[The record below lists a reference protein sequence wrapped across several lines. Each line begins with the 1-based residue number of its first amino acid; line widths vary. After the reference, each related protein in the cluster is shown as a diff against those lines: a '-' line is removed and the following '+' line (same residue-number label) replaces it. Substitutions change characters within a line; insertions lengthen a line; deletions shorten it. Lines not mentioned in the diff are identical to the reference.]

1 VFWLDDGAKLGHL
14 AGHPIAAVDTLG
26 AGDIFHAAFALALA
40 EGRGEADAT
49 RFGNAAAA
57 LKCARPGGGAG
68 APTRGE
74 VETFLGSRASD
85 RDQCRQ
91 AVGDA
96 PARRRRRPVPDDGAR
111 PAPADHGLIKEKTG
125 AAATDEQMTAVKR

>member
-1 VFWLDDGAKLGHL
+1 VTAGARACSGSTTARGRAPPGH
-14 AGHPIAAVDTLG
+14 AIAAVDTLG
-26 AGDIFHAAFALALA
+26 PGDIFHAAFALALA

-74 VETFLGSRASD
+74 VETFLR
-85 RDQCRQ
+85 
-91 AVGDA
+91 
-96 PARRRRRPVPDDGAR
+96 
-111 PAPADHGLIKEKTG
+111 
-125 AAATDEQMTAVKR
+125 EQGQ